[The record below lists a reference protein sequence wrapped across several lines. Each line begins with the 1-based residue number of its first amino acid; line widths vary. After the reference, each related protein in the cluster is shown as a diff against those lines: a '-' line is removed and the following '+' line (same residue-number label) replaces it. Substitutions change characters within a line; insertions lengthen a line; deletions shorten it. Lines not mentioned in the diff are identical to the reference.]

1 MEFTSKKEEPE
12 VDHAVTAIGYGTDNG
27 KNYWLIR
34 NSWGTDWGEG
44 GYGRLYND
52 LSEGEDG

>member
-34 NSWGTDWGEG
+34 YENKSTD
-44 GYGRLYND
+44 
-52 LSEGEDG
+52 